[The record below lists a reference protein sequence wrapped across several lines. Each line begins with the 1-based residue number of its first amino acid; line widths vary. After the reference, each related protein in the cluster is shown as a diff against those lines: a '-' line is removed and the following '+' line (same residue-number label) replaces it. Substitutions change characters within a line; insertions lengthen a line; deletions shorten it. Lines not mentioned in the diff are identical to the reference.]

1 MARRPAEDLMNHH
14 RPPSL
19 RAAVAQRQRSQDH
32 LRAATAT
39 VGVAG
44 VVTAGAV
51 AFILPGATHATASSQ
66 PASAPRPAPAASSQ
80 AAPSSAGTPA
90 TASASQPKRHRHHR
104 AAAASAPAAAPATP
118 APASTAP
125 APVASTAPSHGT
137 SGGS

>member
-1 MARRPAEDLMNHH
+1 MNHH
-14 RPPSL
+14 RPASL

-51 AFILPGATHATASSQ
+51 AFVLPGATHGTASSQ
-66 PASAPRPAPAASSQ
+66 PASAPRPAPAVSSQ
-80 AAPSSAGTPA
+80 APPSSVGTSG
-90 TASASQPKRHRHHR
+90 TASASQPKRHRHRHHH
-104 AAAASAPAAAPATP
+104 AAAASAPAAPATT

-125 APVASTAPSHGT
+125 VPVASTTPPHGT

>member
-1 MARRPAEDLMNHH
+1 MHHH

-66 PASAPRPAPAASSQ
+66 PASAPRPAPAVSSQ
-80 AAPSSAGTPA
+80 APPSSAGTSGA
-90 TASASQPKRHRHHR
+90 ISASQPKRHRHHH
-104 AAAASAPAAAPATP
+104 AAPAAPAAAPATT

-125 APVASTAPSHGT
+125 APVASTSPPHGT